1 MRTLAEQSGYY
12 ISDRNNEYSKIL
24 NTLEHS
30 LQKAKNNNNIVLGE
44 SIEKLLNEL
53 KENQGQNLAPWHF
66 IWIMQVLLDY
76 VPDEV
81 KGN

>member
-1 MRTLAEQSGYY
+1 MAEQSRYY
-12 ISDRNNEYSKIL
+12 ISDRNNEYFKIL
-24 NTLEHS
+24 NTLEHA
-30 LQKAKNNNNIVLGE
+30 LQKAKDNNNIVLGE

-53 KENQGQNLAPWHF
+53 KENLGQNLAPWHF
-66 IWIMQVLLDY
+66 IWIMQILLDY

>member
-1 MRTLAEQSGYY
+1 LAEQSGYY
-12 ISDRNNEYSKIL
+12 ISDRNNEYFKIL
-24 NTLEHS
+24 NTLEHA
-30 LQKAKNNNNIVLGE
+30 LQKAKDNNNIVLGE

-53 KENQGQNLAPWHF
+53 KENLGQNLAPWHF
-66 IWIMQVLLDY
+66 IWIMQILLEY

>member
-1 MRTLAEQSGYY
+1 MAVQSGYY

-24 NTLEHS
+24 NTLEHA
-30 LQKAKNNNNIVLGE
+30 LQKAKDNNDIVLGE

-81 KGN
+81 KGE

>member
-1 MRTLAEQSGYY
+1 LADQSGYY
-12 ISDRNNEYSKIL
+12 ISDRNNEYFKIL
-24 NTLEHS
+24 NTLEHA
-30 LQKAKNNNNIVLGE
+30 LQKAKDNNNIVLGE

-53 KENQGQNLAPWHF
+53 KENLGQNLAPWHF
-66 IWIMQVLLDY
+66 IWIMQILLDY

>member
-1 MRTLAEQSGYY
+1 MRTLADQSGYY
-12 ISDRNNEYSKIL
+12 ISDRNNEYFKIL
-24 NTLEHS
+24 NTLEHA
-30 LQKAKNNNNIVLGE
+30 LQKAKDNNNIVLGE

-53 KENQGQNLAPWHF
+53 KENLGQNLAPWHF
-66 IWIMQVLLDY
+66 IWIMQILLDY

>member
-1 MRTLAEQSGYY
+1 MAEQSGYY
-12 ISDRNNEYSKIL
+12 ISDRNNEYFKIL
-24 NTLEHS
+24 NTLEHA
-30 LQKAKNNNNIVLGE
+30 LQKAKDNNNIVLGE

-53 KENQGQNLAPWHF
+53 KENLGQNLAPWHF
-66 IWIMQVLLDY
+66 IWIMQILLEY

>member
-1 MRTLAEQSGYY
+1 MAEQSGYY
-12 ISDRNNEYSKIL
+12 ISDRNNEYFKIL
-24 NTLEHS
+24 NTLEHA
-30 LQKAKNNNNIVLGE
+30 LQKAKDNNNIVLGE

-53 KENQGQNLAPWHF
+53 KENLGQNLAPWHF
-66 IWIMQVLLDY
+66 IWIMQILLDY